1 MFLVVLLIWAASRC
15 GNDDPAPSGTTAKGK
30 AAATTRPDGTA
41 PTTANPT
48 APLTVKVE
56 RLPRELPGGH
66 YQTGAATM
74 GGQVVLIGGLDS
86 TKASTNVV
94 WRFDPATG
102 ATTDLG
108 RTPKALH
115 DAAVAAVG
123 SSVFAFGGAEGNS
136 AFDSVLVLKPDAAN
150 AVNVGGAKLPA
161 PRSGATAVTVEGG
174 AKAVIV
180 GGSNGST
187 PTNEVLATTDG
198 ATFTPVAVLSE
209 PVRYPA
215 IAAVGT
221 TVWVFGGIWNN
232 QSSASIQQVD
242 LATGQATV
250 VGKLP
255 APLSRASAFVLDGSI
270 FIAGG
275 RNANGRT
282 ADILRFD
289 PATLV
294 STPVAKLP
302 QPLTDIPTAVV
313 GSTAYLLGGATPAAS
328 ASVLAVT
335 PGP

>member
-1 MFLVVLLIWAASRC
+1 MILLWATSRC
-15 GNDDPAPSGTTAKGK
+15 GGDETTPPDTTAKAGVT
-30 AAATTRPDGTA
+30 ATTGPGE
-41 PTTANPT
+41 TTATTVAPT
-48 APLTVKVE
+48 APLSVKVD
-56 RLPRELPGGH
+56 RVPRELPSAH
-66 YQTGAATM
+66 YQTGAAAM
-74 GGQVVLIGGLDS
+74 GGRVVLIGGLDS

-102 ATTDLG
+102 ATQDLG
-108 RTPKALH
+108 RTPKPLH

-123 SSVFAFGGAEGNS
+123 SSVFAFGGAEGNT
-136 AFDSVLVLKPDAAN
+136 AFDSVLILKPDAAN
-150 AVNVGGAKLPA
+150 AITLAGAKLPA

-187 PTNEVLATTDG
+187 PTNEVLVTSDG
-198 ATFTPVAVLSE
+198 ATFTPVAVLAE

-215 IAAVGT
+215 VAAVGS

-242 LATGQATV
+242 LSTGQATV
-250 VGKLP
+250 VGKLS
-255 APLSRASAFVLDGSI
+255 APLSRASAFVLDGSV

-282 ADILRFD
+282 ADVVRFD

-294 STPVAKLP
+294 TTPVAKLP
-302 QPLTDIPTAVV
+302 QPITDAPTAVV

-328 ASVLAVT
+328 STVLAIS